1 MNIKRIVVG
10 RLQANCYILEKEGK
24 VLVIDPGDEFDK
36 IDSEITGDVV
46 GVLITHNH
54 FDHVGALK
62 QIIKKYN
69 PMLYYHNINDE
80 VSYDKL
86 IDIHEEEYKTNNFI
100 FDVIYFPGHRNDL
113 CAFYFKEDNI
123 MFDGDFIFENGLGRV
138 DLPYGDKEE
147 MINSINKV
155 MSYDDNILL
164 YPGHGNDTYLGKE
177 KEWILD

>member
-1 MNIKRIVVG
+1 MNIKRIKVG

-36 IDSEITGDVV
+36 IDSEINGDVV

-62 QIIKKYN
+62 QIVKKYN
-69 PMLYYHNINDE
+69 PVLYYNNINDE

-86 IDIHEEEYKTNNFI
+86 IDIKEEKYKTNNFE
-100 FDVIYFPGHRNDL
+100 FEVIYFPGHRNDL

-123 MFDGDFIFENGLGRV
+123 MFDGDFIFENGIGRV
-138 DLPYGDKEE
+138 DLTYSDKEE
-147 MINSINKV
+147 MIKSINKV
-155 MSYDDNILL
+155 MKYDDNILL
-164 YPGHGNDTYLGKE
+164 YPGHGNKTNLGKE

>member
-1 MNIKRIVVG
+1 MNIKTLSVG
-10 RLQANCYILEKEGK
+10 RLQANCYILEKNNK
-24 VLVIDPGDEFDK
+24 VLIIDPGDEFEK
-36 IDSEITGDVV
+36 IESEINGEVV

-86 IDIHEEEYKTNNFI
+86 IDVHEEKYKTNDFE
-100 FDVIYFPGHRNDL
+100 FEVIYFPGHRNDL
-113 CAFYFKEDNI
+113 SAFYFKEDNV

-138 DLPYGDKEE
+138 DLPYSNKEE
-147 MINSINKV
+147 MIKSINKV
-155 MSYDDNILL
+155 MKYDDSITL
-164 YPGHGNDTYLGKE
+164 YPGHGNKTNLGIE
-177 KEWILD
+177 KEWIID